1 MWSSFDFCAC
11 LSQCRF
17 DSRTRALMESALK
30 CSSTAAATL
39 SLKPC
44 IWSKKRGLQKIIP
57 CFKSLLPVCPKG
69 LWLLGLGQLIAHPQ
83 QPMRILQSS
92 LRPPPCLHSPETK
105 VFVVCLLSIWLFVI
119 VQVYHLNNVLL
130 LVLLL
135 HHVFI
140 HLILRAVLFQV
151 DFVISQ
157 VNNLCNIIITQF
169 TYKSPLPLSDEH
181 W

>member
-1 MWSSFDFCAC
+1 MNFV
-11 LSQCRF
+11 
-17 DSRTRALMESALK
+17 
-30 CSSTAAATL
+30 CSHSTF
-39 SLKPC
+39 
-44 IWSKKRGLQKIIP
+44 I
-57 CFKSLLPVCPKG
+57 F
-69 LWLLGLGQLIAHPQ
+69 
-83 QPMRILQSS
+83 
-92 LRPPPCLHSPETK
+92 
-105 VFVVCLLSIWLFVI
+105 FVVCLLSIWLFVF

-181 W
+181 WWCGDCKPPHRELQIQFHNSCSWKTSPEKNRRLLNTHMIFKVRFNS